1 MNEVFPPP
9 PLHVQDLDAG
19 VHAAGGAQLTVRAE
33 SSTAAV
39 ALVAGHVS
47 RLVRGCDW
55 SAWVT

>member
-1 MNEVFPPP
+1 MFPPP

-39 ALVAGHVS
+39 ALVAGYVG

-55 SAWVT
+55 SARVT